1 MLAELVL
8 EDTAA
13 ASTAKVT
20 RSGLLDEVLD
30 EVLVAV
36 VLVGT
41 ARGTGAEE

>member
-13 ASTAKVT
+13 ASMAKVT
-20 RSGLLDEVLD
+20 RSGLLD

-41 ARGTGAEE
+41 ARETGAEE